1 MPYLDHAATTPL
13 RPEALEAMLPWLR
26 EEYGNASSQHG
37 PGRRARVAV
46 ENARKA
52 VAAVLDCEPAEVLF
66 TSGGTEADNAAIRGA
81 LAPLAKAHGVS
92 PSRPLAPEARTGL
105 RTGLVTSAAE
115 HDAILRTAEA
125 WRDEGHPVEIV
136 APLASGAPDPAAIAA
151 ATTERTGLVSAMLVN
166 NEVGAVAPIAQIAA
180 DAHRAGALA
189 HTDAVQAPG
198 LLPLAVDALG
208 VDLLS
213 LSGHKV
219 NGPKGIGAL
228 FVRAGTDFAPFV
240 HGGAQE
246 RGRRGGTENVAA
258 IVGFA
263 TALTL
268 AEQER
273 EATAARLS
281 RLRQRLAG
289 QIRAALPEAVFNTVG
304 EEGRGKREEGNA
316 PPSASNSE
324 PELGTQT
331 APHILSV
338 SFPPGPGGPLDGEM
352 ILLGLDLAG
361 VHASAGSACTSGA
374 LTPSHVLL
382 AMGVPRETAAA
393 TVRFSLGRG
402 TIETDVDAASGALE
416 AVVRRA
422 RGV

>member
-13 RPEALEAMLPWLR
+13 REEALDAMLPWLR

-52 VAAVLDCEPAEVLF
+52 VAAVLGCEPAEILF
-66 TSGGTEADNAAIRGA
+66 TSGGTEADNAALRGA
-81 LAPLAKAHGVS
+81 LQ
-92 PSRPLAPEARTGL
+92 PLAPKA

-125 WRDEGHPVEIV
+125 WRESGHAV
-136 APLASGAPDPAAIAA
+136 AVVPPLASGAADPDGLAA
-151 ATTERTGLVSAMLVN
+151 ATSETTGLVSAMLVN
-166 NEVGAVAPIAQIAA
+166 NEVGAVSDIARIAA

-198 LLPLAVDALG
+198 VLPLAVDALG

-213 LSGHKV
+213 LSAHKV

-228 FVRAGTDFAPFV
+228 FVRAGTAFAPSV

-273 EATAARLS
+273 EETYARLS
-281 RLRQRLAG
+281 RLRQRLAA
-289 QIRAALPEAVFNTVG
+289 QIRAALPEAVFNTADATEG
-304 EEGRGKREEGNA
+304 ESPSSPEASGALKPQNA
-316 PPSASNSE
+316 AS
-324 PELGTQT
+324 T

-338 SFPPGPGGPLDGEM
+338 SFPPGPHGPLDGEM

-393 TVRFSLGRG
+393 TVRFSLGR
-402 TIETDVDAASGALE
+402 TTTEADIDAASSALA